1 MDTQAIRRTNLRK
14 IIDKEGAIKLSKRLG
29 YLAPSFL
36 SQMCGPNPTR
46 KITEKTARRFERD
59 LGLPEGSLDQGAAA
73 GTRGPP
79 STIDVDLVAS
89 VIRMVGNVCA
99 AEAID
104 LPPNRFADLVVLA
117 FVDTIE
123 HEGQQRPE
131 HIKQVVRLMK

>member
-14 IIDKEGAIKLSKRLG
+14 MMDREGAITLSKRLG
-29 YLAPSFL
+29 YRAPTFL

-59 LGLPEGSLDQGAAA
+59 LNLPEGALDKDPNAPN
-73 GTRGPP
+73 GP
-79 STIDVDLVAS
+79 SSIDVDLVVS

-99 AEAID
+99 AEAIE